1 MVLFKYRVERTL
13 CLWHFPIVMVGI
25 RLIPLHALETE
36 TVYTLIIVYARL
48 DGLELRANCLHAL
61 EKMLQ
66 TVMFVARKEI
76 AHLETHVNA
85 ILVT

>member
-1 MVLFKYRVERTL
+1 LNGVVQVSGGTHSLFVA
-13 CLWHFPIVMVGI
+13 FPNCYG
-25 RLIPLHALETE
+25 RDSADPLACS
-36 TVYTLIIVYARL
+36 VYTLIIVYARL